1 MKLSSK
7 VSTLVGIGLLGTGF
21 FIANLANGVRLV
33 PPASAQTAAPNTAAV
48 FKNYSD
54 MAQAVYEDTL
64 AGGKALQKAVGDM
77 LAQPSAATLD
87 AARKAWVA
95 ARTPYLQSE
104 AFRFTSPII
113 DAWEGKVNSWP
124 LDEGFIDYVA
134 AKNPDSENPLFTANI
149 IANKALKING
159 ADVDVSK
166 ITKELLTDKL
176 HEAAGL
182 RSNVAIGYHAIEFLL
197 WGQDLNGTGP
207 GAGNRPAT
215 DYDLKACTN
224 GNCDRRADY
233 LKVVTELLVDDLTYM
248 VAQWKA
254 DGDARKRM
262 QTLPANEAIV
272 AVFSGLA
279 SLSYGELAGERMK
292 LALLL
297 HDPEEEQDCFSDNTH
312 NSHYYD
318 AIGIQNVYLGRYKRT
333 DGSMVQGPS
342 VSDIVKARAPAADS
356 DVQAAIA
363 NTVSRMKVIV
373 DKAAQ
378 GQAFDQLIAEGNK
391 EGNAIVQAGI
401 DGLLAQTAAFKRAVT
416 ALDLKDLKVMD
427 SDSLKNPSAVKKRN

>member
-1 MKLSSK
+1 MRFTSTGISLS
-7 VSTLVGIGLLGTGF
+7 GG
-21 FIANLANGVRLV
+21 ALALALFATS
-33 PPASAQTAAPNTAAV
+33 PILAQGAAPDTAAV
-48 FKNYSD
+48 FKNYSE
-54 MAQAVYEDTL
+54 MALATYEDAL
-64 AGGKALQKAVGDM
+64 AGGKSLQKAIGDM
-77 LAQPSAATLD
+77 IAAPNAGTLE

-104 AFRFTSPII
+104 AFRFTNPII

-134 AKNPDSENPLFTANI
+134 AKNPDSENPLFSANV
-149 IANKALKING
+149 IANRSLKING
-159 ADVDVSK
+159 ADVDTSK

-215 DYDLKACTN
+215 DYDLKACSN
-224 GNCDRRADY
+224 GNCDRRAEY
-233 LKVVTELLVDDLTYM
+233 LKTVTELLVDDLTYM
-248 VAQWKA
+248 VAQWKPA
-254 DGDARKRM
+254 GEARKRI
-262 QTLPANEAIV
+262 QTLPASEAVV

-333 DGSMVQGPS
+333 DGSMVSGPS

-363 NTVSRMKVIV
+363 NTVARMKVIV